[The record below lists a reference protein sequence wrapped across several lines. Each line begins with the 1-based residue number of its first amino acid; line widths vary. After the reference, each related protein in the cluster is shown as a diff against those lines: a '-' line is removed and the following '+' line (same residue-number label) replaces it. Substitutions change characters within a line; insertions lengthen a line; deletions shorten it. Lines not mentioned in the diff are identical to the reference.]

1 MLRVLM
7 DQAREA
13 LLIWNAQ
20 SDTLECS
27 QQWEKLCCGT
37 PPFYRISESVHSGLL
52 VHPED
57 CSVVEHI
64 AARWLAGEQYI
75 EAELRLRAPDGNY
88 RWRRVRGCAELIPG
102 SGTQVTA
109 VLSDID
115 EQTRELSRLRQRAE
129 RDTLTGV
136 FNRGTAEERIERA
149 LAESGNHTLML
160 IDLDRFKQVN
170 DRWGHACGDRL
181 LIEAAGRLQRHFR
194 AHDIIGRI
202 GGDEFVVLLR
212 DAAERDLIERKAH
225 GLVEV
230 MRGIV
235 GDDCQCDT
243 SCSVGVARA
252 PHDAHNYTELMLCA
266 DEALYTA
273 KRSGRGC
280 VVFYGKQD
288 PHGEA

>member
-1 MLRVLM
+1 M
-7 DQAREA
+7 
-13 LLIWNAQ
+13 
-20 SDTLECS
+20 ECS

-57 CSVVEHI
+57 CSVVERI